1 MLCGVFS
8 VGYCN
13 LGILALLLLAW
24 AMGKIWGLHACG
36 AHLLHR
42 VRIGV
47 DDRSWKRAGIR
58 NFCLTVASLDHDA
71 TSTARRDPVSGE
83 LLWGVDLTGN
93 RAAKVD

>member
-1 MLCGVFS
+1 MWCGVFS

-13 LGILALLLLAW
+13 LGILALLSPGLGF
-24 AMGKIWGLHACG
+24 GKIGGLHACG

-47 DDRSWKRAGIR
+47 DDWSWKRAGIR

-71 TSTARRDPVSGE
+71 TSTAGRDPVGRP
-83 LLWGVDLTGN
+83 
-93 RAAKVD
+93 RALM